1 MLIQIHNSSDL
12 YFSLLLLLFLSLS
25 KKSTVSQALTIDVQ
39 PVLGHDVGRGN
50 WASKSAKAP
59 MVTQQTQT

>member
-1 MLIQIHNSSDL
+1 MLIKIHHSSDL
-12 YFSLLLLLFLSLS
+12 YLSLLLLFLTPS

>member
-1 MLIQIHNSSDL
+1 MLIQIHNRSEL
-12 YFSLLLLLFLSLS
+12 YLSLLSLFLSPS